1 MFLAG
6 LPTPIFHPL
15 LQNVC
20 SNSCYRTPFF
30 RLSATYSLIFTKK
43 TRIPKTITTITL
55 ALTFIRQHRVSI
67 PSAGVWKHQAPFT
80 FGSIRP
86 LRILSTMRAL
96 PGFLLPDHRG
106 AHGDS
111 PLILAPLGALNGKPP
126 PQNDASRS
134 GGGSTSQKNPPI
146 LVQSGE
152 TIQTSPVY
160 YTVGTCVWIDSGN
173 WVIRSRKR
181 PTDSTL
187 ESGKPV
193 PSS

>member
-1 MFLAG
+1 MPPVVTRNDVAR
-6 LPTPIFHPL
+6 
-15 LQNVC
+15 VEKA
-20 SNSCYRTPFF
+20 
-30 RLSATYSLIFTKK
+30 RL
-43 TRIPKTITTITL
+43 
-55 ALTFIRQHRVSI
+55 
-67 PSAGVWKHQAPFT
+67 
-80 FGSIRP
+80 RP
-86 LRILSTMRAL
+86 LRGTAYQPAYMLILSTWAGIPYSLLTTTKNTKNLTALRVRASSAL
-96 PGFLLPDHRG
+96 CSVFPFRSLSLL
-106 AHGDS
+106 
-111 PLILAPLGALNGKPP
+111 ALRRQFPAK
-126 PQNDASRS
+126 
-134 GGGSTSQKNPPI
+134 KNPPI